1 MKHKG
6 LAKKYDL
13 SSKKKIVTYF
23 ANFQNVWLRIAFN
36 K

>member
-23 ANFQNVWLRIAFN
+23 ANFQKRIAFN